1 MAIYNFSETEDLLK
15 IKIGDTL
22 MVDVDN
28 IVEYSPSGG
37 DVLHRYGGEC
47 FLYLL
52 YKRIATHAENIGCI
66 NVEMYGHCKS
76 FTFF

>member
-1 MAIYNFSETEDLLK
+1 
-15 IKIGDTL
+15 
-22 MVDVDN
+22 
-28 IVEYSPSGG
+28 
-37 DVLHRYGGEC
+37 VLHRYGGEC

-76 FTFF
+76 FAFF